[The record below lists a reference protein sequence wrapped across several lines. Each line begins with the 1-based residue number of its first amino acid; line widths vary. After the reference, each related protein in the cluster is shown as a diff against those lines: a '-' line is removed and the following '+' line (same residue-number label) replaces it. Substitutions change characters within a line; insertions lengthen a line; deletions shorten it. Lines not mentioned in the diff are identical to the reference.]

1 MGLKA
6 DILEFSFWIL
16 MSSEGDLKVLGNIDS
31 VVSNNPHSEDPRFLS
46 SRNMLPN
53 CFLRF
58 TQFCRCAR
66 ELGDENVRCKYYF
79 HLAQSAC
86 IQAHLDEWMEHR
98 ARGTSEFD
106 LMPDRTM

>member
-1 MGLKA
+1 MTA
-6 DILEFSFWIL
+6 EDTPTDIKL
-16 MSSEGDLKVLGNIDS
+16 LGNIDA
-31 VVSNNPHSEDPRFLS
+31 VVAMNPHGDDPRFLS
-46 SRNMLPN
+46 SRNLLPN

-66 ELGDENVRCKYYF
+66 ELGEENVRCKYYF

-86 IQAHLDEWMEHR
+86 TQSHIDEWMEHR

-106 LMPDRTM
+106 LLPDRNL